1 MLSVILDLR
10 HCREAKSRIPRA
22 CVNLEIDALHAVFC
36 EADHA
41 HEDTNRTGLWRD
53 AIPEEVTEADH
64 ANDDRTLWSRKF
76 ASKKQNDLV
85 ENAHVILDLR
95 HCREAKSRIPR
106 ACVNLEIDA
115 LHAVFCEAD
124 HAHEDTNRTGTV
136 ERCNP

>member
-1 MLSVILDLR
+1 MLS
-10 HCREAKSRIPRA
+10 
-22 CVNLEIDALHAVFC
+22 
-36 EADHA
+36 
-41 HEDTNRTGLWRD
+41 
-53 AIPEEVTEADH
+53 
-64 ANDDRTLWSRKF
+64 
-76 ASKKQNDLV
+76 
-85 ENAHVILDLR
+85 VILDLR

>member
-1 MLSVILDLR
+1 MLMTIGRFGVENLR
-10 HCREAKSRIPRA
+10 QKI
-22 CVNLEIDALHAVFC
+22 HA
-36 EADHA
+36 
-41 HEDTNRTGLWRD
+41 
-53 AIPEEVTEADH
+53 
-64 ANDDRTLWSRKF
+64 
-76 ASKKQNDLV
+76 QNDLV
-85 ENAHVILDLR
+85 ENACVILDLR

>member
-1 MLSVILDLR
+1 MQYSVKLTMLMKTQIGQ
-10 HCREAKSRIPRA
+10 
-22 CVNLEIDALHAVFC
+22 
-36 EADHA
+36 
-41 HEDTNRTGLWRD
+41 TLWRD

-85 ENAHVILDLR
+85 ENAHVMLDLR
-95 HCREAKSRIPR
+95 HCREAKSRISR

-124 HAHEDTNRTGTV
+124 HAHEDTNRTDTV

>member
-1 MLSVILDLR
+1 MQYSVKLTMLMKTQIGQ
-10 HCREAKSRIPRA
+10 A
-22 CVNLEIDALHAVFC
+22 
-36 EADHA
+36 
-41 HEDTNRTGLWRD
+41 LWRD

-85 ENAHVILDLR
+85 ENACVILDLR

>member
-1 MLSVILDLR
+1 MTIGR
-10 HCREAKSRIPRA
+10 
-22 CVNLEIDALHAVFC
+22 F
-36 EADHA
+36 
-41 HEDTNRTGLWRD
+41 G
-53 AIPEEVTEADH
+53 
-64 ANDDRTLWSRKF
+64 
-76 ASKKQNDLV
+76 V
-85 ENAHVILDLR
+85 ENLRQKSKMIYKWKMLCVILDLR